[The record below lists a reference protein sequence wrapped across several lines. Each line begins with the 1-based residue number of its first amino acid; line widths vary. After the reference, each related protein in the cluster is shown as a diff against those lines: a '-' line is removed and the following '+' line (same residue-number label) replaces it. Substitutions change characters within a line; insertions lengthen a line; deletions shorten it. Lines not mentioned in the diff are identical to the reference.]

1 MNEYS
6 KQKYLFTVEI
16 TKLSVFIK
24 INLYKKNPIFQNHIL
39 QLVILLKKNK
49 HFFNVITMS
58 KFILAFNLD
67 D

>member
-24 INLYKKNPIFQNHIL
+24 INLYKKNPNNTNTF
-39 QLVILLKKNK
+39 KKNK
-49 HFFNVITMS
+49 YFFNVIIMS

>member
-39 QLVILLKKNK
+39 QLVILLKKINI
-49 HFFNVITMS
+49 FLTLLLCLNSF
-58 KFILAFNLD
+58 
-67 D
+67 